1 MEIGQF
7 VAALRA
13 DLERMADIADE
24 ETQRAADRLSAALE
38 SSVRLR
44 VMDLLGAV
52 AADLDEQLHDARVEV
67 RLAGSEPELV
77 VIDDQP
83 ERADDEPGDGDQSA
97 RLTLRL
103 PPRLKGRIDEAAAAA
118 GVSTNTWVVRALM
131 RAATAASTRHVAG
144 ARRLRGSGRS

>member
-1 MEIGQF
+1 
-7 VAALRA
+7 
-13 DLERMADIADE
+13 
-24 ETQRAADRLSAALE
+24 
-38 SSVRLR
+38 
-44 VMDLLGAV
+44 MDLLGAV

-83 ERADDEPGDGDQSA
+83 EHADDEPGDGDQSA